1 MPPGSGPTSDAPQ
14 RADDIRSYKK
24 GGVTSCSQGRGSPL
38 PPFLPVISNRC
49 QSDFSRKSKE
59 LFFVHAAKARYSF
72 AADPMGKYGAT
83 PREYAGHHQ
92 LENWF
97 EMTEW
102 GTFFCHPEPSTHTGV
117 AIRAFAA
124 IHLSAHTGAVIRRG
138 LNEES
143 CTPAAPPCHTG
154 TRNKR
159 RRRRSGC
166 RRNHRGRAARAAPP
180 SRSRTAGSR
189 TSAAPSDC
197 PGPG

>member
-92 LENWF
+92 FENWF
-97 EMTEW
+97 EMT
-102 GTFFCHPEPSTHTGV
+102 GDGCFSVIPNQ
-117 AIRAFAA
+117 AA
-124 IHLSAHTGAVIRRG
+124 
-138 LNEES
+138 
-143 CTPAAPPCHTG
+143 
-154 TRNKR
+154 
-159 RRRRSGC
+159 
-166 RRNHRGRAARAAPP
+166 
-180 SRSRTAGSR
+180 
-189 TSAAPSDC
+189 DW
-197 PGPG
+197 